1 MLEVIHLLSLG
12 LAFVSGCLL
21 LLGLIRPVLVLWFLD
36 RFNRLKVIQMYGIAT
51 LILLGLSYVCQVAGQ
66 YT

>member
-12 LAFVSGCLL
+12 LAFASGFLL

-36 RFNRLKVIQMYGIAT
+36 RFNRLKVIQVYGIAT
-51 LILLGLSYVCQVAGQ
+51 LILLGLSYVCQVVGQ
-66 YT
+66 YS